1 MDYSQLLKE
10 YLESLGNSTSIEVSQ
25 LTDYHYTADIYYGD
39 EEIDEY
45 LGKGSHIILAFT
57 LINEDSDDNSVGFE
71 VVCEGCE
78 IPGFDMSQ
86 GNFYDVNSGVAMAL
100 SLLEEVART
109 AGSFLSSVEIGRELW
124 LSLN

>member
-39 EEIDEY
+39 EEIEDY
-45 LGKGSHIILAFT
+45 LGKGSRIILAFT
-57 LINEDSDDNSVGFE
+57 FINEDSDDNFVGFE
-71 VVCEGCE
+71 VACEGCE

-86 GNFYDVNSGVAMAL
+86 SNFYDANSGVSMAL
-100 SLLEEVART
+100 SLLEEVAITSRN
-109 AGSFLSSVEIGRELW
+109 FLSRVEIGRELW